1 MPRTKISLKKHAF
14 FDKTAN
20 DVKVSFKDYE
30 FNLNQ
35 LKTEFSSL
43 FQLFVSNKERLTNK
57 SELVAYLAAVCDL
70 MIEYHKLDYVGEDL
84 KDLLKKKEQL
94 DDFIGNNFTKA
105 EQARIAKLSTF
116 VVSGAVSSLKDY
128 ASAFVSSAKLRE
140 HISTLNS
147 NRTHWNYSRALASSA
162 IRYLQ
167 GIGFPEFIKSLNAKL
182 GNTYTPDEFVSLL
195 DQSRETLRA
204 LSVGIYGL
212 RLTINFVTMTKH
224 IIEAGISEELSA
236 RKVAVQEIE
245 KRGFTMLNDAVWG
258 TVNLLTNYNDYFQI
272 STATAS
278 QLTVAFLVFD
288 LALFVA
294 RWSYEDYQYQNRILE
309 LNEQA
314 KNAATPLERA
324 VIQRQIDILNDEWEV
339 QCAYYLFNIT
349 AATILIVGF
358 TASLTFTGPAAIAGL
373 ALFSM
378 LGNAMYNSA
387 DDYKKYQQA
396 SIAVQ
401 RERAND
407 VSGDELQHHQKLI
420 KELSDDASQASTNF
434 WKTLAFNT
442 GGTAFII
449 TAAVISWPVALGLTL
464 GYGAYRLN
472 NNYQSQLGGN
482 DKKQEEPRDIYR
494 LFTTKG
500 SQEAVPPTKENPPV
514 IVSVVDKPI

>member
-1 MPRTKISLKKHAF
+1 MPKTKISLKKQAF
-14 FDKTAN
+14 FDRTAN
-20 DVKVSFKDYE
+20 DVAVSFKDYE

-43 FQLFVSNKERLTNK
+43 FQLFLSNKERLTSK
-57 SELVAYLAAVCDL
+57 SELVTYLAAVCNL

-94 DDFIGNNFTKA
+94 DDFIGKNFTKA
-105 EQARIAKLSTF
+105 EQASIAKLSTF
-116 VVSGAVSSLKDY
+116 VVSGAVSNLKDY

-147 NRTHWNYSRALASSA
+147 TRTHWNYSRALASSA
-162 IRYLQ
+162 ILYLQ

-212 RLTINFVTMTKH
+212 RLAINLVTMTKH
-224 IIEAGISEELSA
+224 IIVAGVSEDLSA
-236 RKVAVQEIE
+236 EKVAVQEIQ

-258 TVNLLTNYNDYFQI
+258 TVNLLTNYNDYFKI

-278 QLTVAFLVFD
+278 QITVAFLAFD
-288 LALFVA
+288 IALFVA
-294 RWSYEDYQYQNRILE
+294 RWSYEAYQYENRILE

-314 KNAATPLERA
+314 KNATPFEQE
-324 VIQRQIDILNDEWEV
+324 VIQRQIDILNDEWEA
-339 QCAYYLFNIT
+339 QCAYYLFNIA

-358 TASLTFTGPAAIAGL
+358 TASLTFTGPAAVAGL

-387 DDYKKYQQA
+387 DEYKKYQQA

-401 RERAND
+401 RERGND
-407 VSGDELQHHQKLI
+407 VSGDDLQHHQKLI
-420 KELSDDASQASTNF
+420 KELNEDASQAYTNF

-472 NNYQSQLGGN
+472 NNYQSQLGGS

-494 LFTTKG
+494 LFTPQG
-500 SQEAVPPTKENPPV
+500 SQGTVPSTNDNPPV
-514 IVSVVDKPI
+514 VVPATKPI